1 MDGLSF
7 ETESP
12 VPGTCVVPGEM
23 GRMVFWTSGCQW
35 CVCWG
40 AHFDPRECLIMTG
53 DLLGCHRW
61 VGDAGISCVE
71 ARCLAAHVQ
80 CPTLCNPT
88 DCSPPGSSVHGISQ
102 VRILEWVVIS
112 SFRGSSQGLNLR
124 LQHWQA
130 DSLPLNYL
138 GNSGTLKLVLCVLCY
153 KISWLREC

>member
-1 MDGLSF
+1 MDLDGLSF

-40 AHFDPRECLIMTG
+40 ARFDPRECLIMTG

-102 VRILEWVVIS
+102 VRILEWVVMP
-112 SFRGSSQGLNLR
+112 
-124 LQHWQA
+124 
-130 DSLPLNYL
+130 SLGDLLDPGIEPVSPALA
-138 GNSGTLKLVLCVLCY
+138 GGFFT
-153 KISWLREC
+153 I